1 MGLPELLKLLQDVG
15 VAALFIAMYLT
26 TVWYLYKELK
36 AGKVE
41 ATAMVER
48 MVTSLDKSSRATE
61 DETKALDGVK
71 ASLDETRGQTREFLA
86 FLRGR
91 DAGGGKP

>member
-1 MGLPELLKLLQDVG
+1 MDIQVLLKILQDMG
-15 VAALFIAMYLT
+15 VAALFIAMYLFT
-26 TVWYLYKELK
+26 IWYFYKELK
-36 AGKVE
+36 SSKAD
-41 ATAMVER
+41 ATAMVEK
-48 MVTSLDKSSRATE
+48 VTTSLDKSSRATE